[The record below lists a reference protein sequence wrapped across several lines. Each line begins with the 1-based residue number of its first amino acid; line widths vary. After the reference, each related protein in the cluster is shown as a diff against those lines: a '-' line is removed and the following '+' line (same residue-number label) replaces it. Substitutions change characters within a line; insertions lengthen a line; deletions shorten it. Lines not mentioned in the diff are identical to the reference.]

1 MQNYFNNV
9 ASTLYGSNALV
20 ILPYATCTVYLAGT
34 SILATLYSDDGITS
48 LANPFIASPI
58 GQISFYAADGRYDL
72 NVFKSGY
79 VPVTIPNIELVDVT
93 APSGSGSV
101 GYLPAGTSAVSTT
114 VQTKL
119 RESVSVQDFGAV
131 GNGVADD
138 TAAIQA
144 AITSAQSNGGVVF
157 FPRGQYRVTT
167 GNISVSGITLEGCG
181 TPEFAS
187 GYDNNSSVILLDSTT
202 TTPFVLGLGWNIS
215 GLTFFYPNQDGTTVT
230 PIVYPP
236 LFTGTYVG
244 GAVMNNVTV
253 VNAYQVFKFTSGIAI
268 GDFRLDQCRMYGI
281 DKVFWFLQGAPE
293 VINVSNCFFS
303 YGIYVPA
310 STPNT
315 YLRDYTSLN
324 GEFMRID
331 VAASSHT
338 SVDGFNLNQS
348 LVFGYRYGIR
358 VLSGNLSVSTINNNW
373 FDGVSTALSI
383 ESPGFTAGTRWTGN
397 YHYSYRV
404 GFTNTSYPTMSFSA
418 SGGGGNLLVSNN
430 DFLFSQGDHIRWN
443 SLAFVDVKITDNRFR
458 NWGRD
463 PASAPTSY
471 YAINATDATLNGIIG
486 LNKFQPLPGAVAHN
500 RNGIGIGNA
509 ADLAIVSNEFDDCYL
524 PIWIIAATRVRILAN
539 TSNGSTF
546 SASVLNAT
554 AAGVVQSSGN
564 RWDKAVSGPSGAPS
578 FSANAGTQT
587 FTGAKTQATFTNAE
601 PFDRDVNFASST
613 FTAPSTDD
621 YEFNVQLNNTTG
633 VTLGD
638 VWALSIEQAGGASGV
653 FARSVYV
660 TANSNVSSPLSCSA
674 TFSLTAGDTV
684 IAYVTR
690 ISGTGNYVTI
700 NNATYNTFTGKRIP
714 Y

>member
-1 MQNYFNNV
+1 MQKFVDDIATVVGGSLAPLASASCAVYLTGT
-9 ASTLYGSNALV
+9 STLA
-20 ILPYATCTVYLAGT
+20 
-34 SILATLYSDDGITS
+34 SIYSDNGVTALTNPTTS
-48 LANPFIASPI
+48 SDTGRL
-58 GQISFYAADGRYDL
+58 QFYAADGRYDI
-72 NVFKSGY
+72 V
-79 VPVTIPNIELVDVT
+79 VTKPGFNSTTITDVLLEDPAT
-93 APSGSGSV
+93 SSDLQ
-101 GYLPAGTSAVSTT
+101 YLPAGTGAVTRG
-114 VQTKL
+114 VQGKL
-119 RESVSVQDFGAV
+119 RETVSVTDFGAV
-131 GNGVADD
+131 GDGVADD

-144 AITSAQSNGGVVF
+144 AIISAQSNGGVVF

-167 GNISVSGITLEGCG
+167 GNISISGITLEGCG

-215 GLTFFYPNQDGTTVT
+215 GLTFFYPNQDGTAVT

-236 LFTGTYVG
+236 LFTGTYVAG
-244 GAVMNNVTV
+244 GIMNNVTV
-253 VNAYQVFKFTSGIAI
+253 VNAYQVFKFTSGTAI

-293 VINVSNCFFS
+293 VIHVSNCMFS

-310 STPNT
+310 ATPNT
-315 YLRDYTSLN
+315 YLRDYTSLS

-358 VLSGNLSVSTINNNW
+358 IISGSMNVSTINNNW
-373 FDGVSTALSI
+373 FDAVSTSFSV
-383 ESPGFTAGTRWTGN
+383 ESPGFIAGVRWTNN
-397 YHYSYRV
+397 YHYSLRV
-404 GFTNTSYPTMSFSA
+404 GFTNTSFPTMSVSA
-418 SGGGGNLLVSNN
+418 ASGGNLLVSNN
-430 DFLFSQGDHIRWN
+430 DFLFSQGEHIQWN
-443 SLAFVDVKITDNRFR
+443 SSSFTDVKITDNRFR

-463 PASAPTSY
+463 AASPPTTY

-486 LNKFQPLPGAVAHN
+486 LNKFKPLSGAVAHN
-500 RNGIGIGNA
+500 RNGVGLGAA
-509 ADLAIVSNEFDDCYL
+509 ADIDICANEFDDCYV
-524 PIWIIAATRVRILAN
+524 PINLIGATKVRLLAN

-546 SASVLNAT
+546 SASVVNAT
-554 AAGVVQSSGN
+554 AAGVLQSSGN
-564 RWDKAVSGPSGAPS
+564 RWDRGVSGPSGAPS

-633 VTLGD
+633 VTVGD
-638 VWALSIEQAGGASGV
+638 VWALSIEAAGSLSQV

-660 TANSNVSSPLSCSA
+660 SANSSVSSPLSCSA

-690 ISGTGNYVTI
+690 SSGTGNYVTI
-700 NNATYNTFTGKRIP
+700 NNAGYNTFTGKRLP

>member
-1 MQNYFNNV
+1 MQRYVNFI
-9 ASTLYGSNALV
+9 ASTTSTSSTLMVLSN
-20 ILPYATCTVYLAGT
+20 ATCTVYVAGT
-34 SILATLYSDDGITS
+34 TTAATLYSDNGITP
-48 LANPFIASPI
+48 LANPFLSSST
-58 GQISFYAADGRYDL
+58 GQVAFYAANGLYDL
-72 NVFKSGY
+72 VVSKIGY
-79 VPVTIPNIELVDVT
+79 LTVTISDIELDDLL
-93 APSGSGSV
+93 ASSGSSGV
-101 GYLPAGTSAVSTT
+101 GYIAAGTGAVATT

-119 RESVSVQDFGAV
+119 RESVSVKDFGAV
-131 GNGVADD
+131 GDGVADD

-157 FPRGQYRVTT
+157 FPRGKYRVTT
-167 GNISVSGITLEGCG
+167 GNISISGITLVGCG
-181 TPEFAS
+181 TPEF
-187 GYDNNSSVILLDSTT
+187 GNTYDDNSSVILLDSTT

-215 GLTFFYPNQDGTTVT
+215 GLTFFYPNQDGTAAT

-236 LFTGTYVG
+236 LFTGTYVAG
-244 GAVMNNVTV
+244 GIMNNVTV
-253 VNAYQVFKFTSGIAI
+253 VNAYQVFKFTSGTAV

-293 VINVSNCFFS
+293 VINVSNCMFS

-310 STPNT
+310 ATPNT

-373 FDGVSTALSI
+373 FDGVSTALSV

-430 DFLFSQGDHIRWN
+430 DFLFSQGNHILWN
-443 SLAFVDVKITDNRFR
+443 APSFSDIKITDNRFR

-463 PASAPTSY
+463 AASAPTSY
-471 YAINATDATLNGIIG
+471 YAINATDSTLNGIIG
-486 LNKFQPLPGAVAHN
+486 LNKFKPLSGAVAHN

-539 TSNGSTF
+539 TSTGSTS
-546 SASVLNAT
+546 SAALKNDAT
-554 AAGVVQSSGN
+554 AGVLQSSGN
-564 RWDKAVSGPSGAPS
+564 RWDKGVSGPSGAPS

-633 VTLGD
+633 VTVGD
-638 VWALSIEQAGGASGV
+638 VWTLSIEQAGGGSGV
-653 FARSVYV
+653 FARSVYI
-660 TANSNVSSPLSCSA
+660 TANSSVSSPLSCSA

-700 NNATYNTFTGKRIP
+700 NNAGYNTFTGKRLP